1 MLSSLEMVSE
11 PSGKTKT
18 LADLIKDGS
27 ILTPETPVHT
37 SDDSTELK
45 EYIESLIP
53 EPPAPGA
60 GDWHLI
66 GSMPNIVV
74 GQYTTIPEDIL
85 DMIENGDYT
94 DICIIARIHDSASG
108 NAYADDVYMNIF
120 DEFKAYVQTHRYI
133 HFAGFGYSETNFP
146 QQTAPYGFR
155 FVINE
160 DVLKLWYFGAQY
172 FTINSVL
179 LDLKFY
185 VR

>member
-18 LADLIKDGS
+18 LADMIKDGN
-27 ILTPETPVHT
+27 IITPETPVHT
-37 SDDSTELK
+37 SDDSIELE

-60 GDWHLI
+60 GDWDLV
-66 GSMPNIVV
+66 GEMTDIVL
-74 GQYTTIPEDIL
+74 GTFTTIPEDIL

-94 DICIIARIHDSASG
+94 DICINARIHESTTGST
-108 NAYADDVYMNIF
+108 YADDVYMNVF
-120 DEFKAYVQTHRYI
+120 DVFKAYVQTHRFI
-133 HFAGFGYSETNFP
+133 HFAGFGYSGTSFP

-155 FVINE
+155 FDV
-160 DVLKLWYFGAQY
+160 DDGVLKLWYFGAQY
-172 FTINSVL
+172 FSTNSVL